1 MTPRAPRRRLER
13 LGPLT
18 THFHRRSGK
27 VSHYL
32 EFLFFDD
39 GDLAVAGYHDMHV
52 SRPFKVNGEL
62 VFHKAFKAFRVQR
75 KGDTHTTISIYT
87 VDDRFLGTYSD
98 TTMPWEGIVRLPRGK
113 GFETTI
119 DDLYLDHFIFPDG
132 RRFVLDLGE
141 MYEGLTLGRIS
152 TAEATLALETLS
164 WMEAQASAGAYPE
177 PLPPGLV
184 LDPALLR
191 NLPQAQ
197 E

>member
-1 MTPRAPRRRLER
+1 MPARSRNSRLEL

-18 THFHRRSGK
+18 THFIRRSGK
-27 VSHYL
+27 TSHHR

-39 GDLAVAGYHDMHV
+39 GDLAIAGYDDMHV
-52 SRPFKVNGEL
+52 SRPFRVNGEL
-62 VFHKAFKAFRVQR
+62 VFDKAFKAFRTQR
-75 KGDTHTTISIYT
+75 KGATHTTISIYT

-98 TTMPWEGIVRLPRGK
+98 TTMPWEGIVRSSKGE

-141 MYEGLTLGRIS
+141 MYEGLAAGTIS
-152 TAEATLALETLS
+152 ALEAELALETLA
-164 WMEAQASAGAYPE
+164 WIDESAGRGTYPQ
-177 PLPPGLV
+177 PNGLGHRP
-184 LDPALLR
+184 DPALLR
-191 NLPQAQ
+191 DLPHAQ

>member
-1 MTPRAPRRRLER
+1 MPVGPSHGRLEL

-27 VSHYL
+27 VSHYR
-32 EFLFFDD
+32 EFLFYDD
-39 GDLAVAGYHDMHV
+39 GDLAVAGYDDMHV
-52 SRPFKVNGEL
+52 SRPFRVNGEL
-62 VFHKAFKAFRVQR
+62 VFDKAFKAFRVQR
-75 KGDTHTTISIYT
+75 KGATHTTISIYT

-98 TTMPWEGIVRLPRGK
+98 TTMPWTGIVRASDGK

-141 MYEGLTLGRIS
+141 MYGGLAEGKINEE
-152 TAEATLALETLS
+152 EATLALETLT
-164 WMEAQASAGAYPE
+164 WMELEAAVGAYPK
-177 PLPPGLV
+177 PLPPVLV

-191 NLPQAQ
+191 DLPHSQ

>member
-1 MTPRAPRRRLER
+1 MLARSPKRRLAR

-27 VSHYL
+27 VSHYR
-32 EFLFFDD
+32 EFLFYDD
-39 GDLAVAGYHDMHV
+39 GDLAVAGYDDMHV
-52 SRPFKVNGEL
+52 SRPFRVNGEL
-62 VFHKAFKAFRVQR
+62 VFDRAFKAFRVQR
-75 KGDTHTTISIYT
+75 KAATHTTISIYT

-98 TTMPWEGIVRLPRGK
+98 TTMPWPGIVRSPDGK

-141 MYEGLTLGRIS
+141 MFEGLAAGKIN
-152 TAEATLALETLS
+152 AKEARLALETVT
-164 WMEAQASAGAYPE
+164 WMDVAAEVGAYPE
-177 PLPPGLV
+177 PPPAGLY

-191 NLPQAQ
+191 NLPQA
-197 E
+197 